1 MSYGAFFSWGLL
13 KKKKKKKPLTAKQ
26 GRENITKSQW
36 EVKIKT
42 NKLSEVR
49 EIAPDQA
56 ANLNPIVKKV
66 ARVF

>member
-1 MSYGAFFSWGLL
+1 MEHFSAGGCL
-13 KKKKKKKPLTAKQ
+13 KKKTKQKKKPLMARRD
-26 GRENITKSQW
+26 RENITKSQW

-56 ANLNPIVKKV
+56 AIGFSFEPN
-66 ARVF
+66 F

>member
-1 MSYGAFFSWGLL
+1 MEHFSARGCQ
-13 KKKKKKKPLTAKQ
+13 KKKHKKKPLTPKR
-26 GRENITKSQW
+26 GRENITISQW

-56 ANLNPIVKKV
+56 AIGFSFEPNC
-66 ARVF
+66 

>member
-1 MSYGAFFSWGLL
+1 MSYGALFSWGLL
-13 KKKKKKKPLTAKQ
+13 KKPLTAKR

-56 ANLNPIVKKV
+56 AIGFSFEPN
-66 ARVF
+66 F

>member
-1 MSYGAFFSWGLL
+1 MEHFSAGGC
-13 KKKKKKKPLTAKQ
+13 KKKKKEKKKKPPTAKR

-42 NKLSEVR
+42 SKLSEVR

-56 ANLNPIVKKV
+56 AIGFSFEPN
-66 ARVF
+66 F

>member
-1 MSYGAFFSWGLL
+1 MEHFSARGCQ
-13 KKKKKKKPLTAKQ
+13 KKKQQKKPLTSKR
-26 GRENITKSQW
+26 GRENITISQW

-56 ANLNPIVKKV
+56 AIGFSFEPNC
-66 ARVF
+66 

>member
-13 KKKKKKKPLTAKQ
+13 KKKKKPLTAKQ

-56 ANLNPIVKKV
+56 AIGFSFEPNC
-66 ARVF
+66 